1 MSGELDNGCQ
11 VNRIMGVTITGQWV
25 SGELDNGCPVS
36 GELDNGC
43 LVNWTMG
50 VR

>member
-11 VNRIMGVTITGQWV
+11 VNRTMGVRRTGQW
-25 SGELDNGCPVS
+25 VS

-50 VR
+50 VW